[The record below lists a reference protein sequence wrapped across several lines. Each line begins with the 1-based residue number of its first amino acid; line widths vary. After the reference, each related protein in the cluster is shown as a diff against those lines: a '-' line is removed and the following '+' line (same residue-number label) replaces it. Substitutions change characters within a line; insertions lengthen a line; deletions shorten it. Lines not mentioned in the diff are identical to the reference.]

1 MNKKAVIF
9 DMDGVIFDSE
19 RLYMECCKE
28 AAEIFGADNIES
40 VVISCIG
47 VNLEKTLRIYREAY
61 GKDFPLDD
69 FWHETTS
76 RFRKKTH
83 GGLLPVKDGAKEIL
97 ELLKKNN
104 IPLAIASS
112 TKVGMV
118 CDELKAAGL
127 FDYFD
132 IIVGGDMVSKSKPDP
147 EIYYLACKC
156 IGTKPENC
164 AYVGDNPVRDVEG
177 TQAAGFGMMI
187 RIDEPDTLNKEKAT
201 GKEFIPDHVIT
212 KLSDLLTILPDR
224 KGAKA

>member
-147 EIYYLACKC
+147 EIFLFAAQKLGYEASDC
-156 IGTKPENC
+156 IIIEDSFNGVRAAHASG
-164 AYVGDNPVRDVEG
+164 AYVIMVPDLVMPDDQIKALADAVLPSLGK
-177 TQAAGFGMMI
+177 AGEYLFENSFF
-187 RIDEPDTLNKEKAT
+187 RN
-201 GKEFIPDHVIT
+201 
-212 KLSDLLTILPDR
+212 
-224 KGAKA
+224 